1 MANETTE
8 KSIEKMTLQEIE
20 EEILKIYELH
30 EENKPCQPDGK
41 AERSRAIVARY
52 KKIIEASDEDLKSQI
67 RKQEEKVESAAK
79 LLKKRKRLLKSMQGQ
94 RTAVQ
99 MKKKFI
105 SQIKL

>member
-1 MANETTE
+1 MASE
-8 KSIEKMTLQEIE
+8 KSIEKMTMQEIE

-30 EENKPCQPDGK
+30 EENKSRQPDGK
-41 AERSRAIVARY
+41 SERSRAIVARY
-52 KKIIEASDEDLKSQI
+52 KEIIEASDEDLKSQI

-79 LLKKRKRLLKSMQGQ
+79 LLKKRKKLLKSMQGQ

>member
-1 MANETTE
+1 M
-8 KSIEKMTLQEIE
+8 
-20 EEILKIYELH
+20 
-30 EENKPCQPDGK
+30 
-41 AERSRAIVARY
+41 ARY
-52 KKIIEASDEDLKSQI
+52 KEIIEASDEDLKSQI

-79 LLKKRKRLLKSMQGQ
+79 LLKKRKKLLKSMQGQ